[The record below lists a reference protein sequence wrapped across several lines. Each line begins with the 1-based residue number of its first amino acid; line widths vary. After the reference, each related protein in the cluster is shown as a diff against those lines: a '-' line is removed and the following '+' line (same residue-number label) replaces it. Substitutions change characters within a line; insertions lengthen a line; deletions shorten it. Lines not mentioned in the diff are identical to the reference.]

1 MEKMATFADVLKQ
14 RKIGIY
20 MGSRKSCTCSHNV
33 RVLMKRQG
41 EEEKHSSQEGKDA
54 KKLASTDEV
63 VNL

>member
-1 MEKMATFADVLKQ
+1 
-14 RKIGIY
+14 
-20 MGSRKSCTCSHNV
+20 
-33 RVLMKRQG
+33 MKRQG